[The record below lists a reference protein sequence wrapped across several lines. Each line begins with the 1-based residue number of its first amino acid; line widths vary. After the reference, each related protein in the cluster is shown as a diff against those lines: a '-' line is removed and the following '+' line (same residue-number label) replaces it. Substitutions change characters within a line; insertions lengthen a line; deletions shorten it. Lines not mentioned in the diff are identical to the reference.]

1 MTRSIGRAVVR
12 ADIGILFGKNIDLI
26 HRQRKHFGSH
36 LAEHRIGALP
46 YFRRPHLNLNT
57 AVLIE
62 HNTGGG
68 GFERDGVN
76 AGFVVK
82 AGNSHTAAHR
92 PCLICILFPQLIPV
106 EYLAAFLQALIQP
119 VRVCSNLCNGIF
131 VPFPHTVLE
140 PQINRIHIQFERH
153 IIHKRFKGKIRL
165 RNPIRAHSPCGN
177 MIGKHGIRFG
187 NDSLFRRI
195 ELFKFVSG
203 IRGNGVAVGSIA
215 ALCGIA
221 EHLARNEPAVGL
233 PHRGLHMEFHRM
245 ARAGT
250 HKGFLTR
257 NGQLHTAA
265 AYERTKVSVQR
276 FIQDVLL
283 IAEAAADIRLD
294 NPYFSPVDSER
305 LSAHA
310 ATDMRQLRGRH
321 HDNLSAFHIRI
332 RAGIFYMTVRN
343 RRYRIIAFKHHGVG
357 IIRRFFIR
365 THAEHRMLEHIARKR
380 FV

>member
-82 AGNSHTAAHR
+82 TGNSDTAAHR
-92 PCLICILFPQLIPV
+92 PCLIRILFPQLIPV
-106 EYLAAFLQALIQP
+106 EHLAAFLQALIQP
-119 VRVCSNLCNGIF
+119 VRVCSNLCNRIF
-131 VPFPHTVLE
+131 IPFPHTVLE

-165 RNPIRAHSPCGN
+165 RNPIRAHSSCGN
-177 MIGKHGIRFG
+177 MIGKHGVRFG

-195 ELFKFVSG
+195 ELLKLVGG
-203 IRGNGVAVGSIA
+203 IRGNGVSVRSVT
-215 ALCGIA
+215 ALCGVA
-221 EHLARNEPAVGL
+221 EHFARNEPAVRL
-233 PHRGLHMEFHRM
+233 PHCCLHVEFHCM

-250 HKGFLTR
+250 HKGLFPR
-257 NGQLHTAA
+257 NGQLYAPSADH
-265 AYERTKVSVQR
+265 RTKVGIQR
-276 FIQDVLL
+276 LIQDILL
-283 IAEAAADIRLD
+283 VAEATADIRLD
-294 NPYFSPVDSER
+294 NPYLSPIDTER

-310 ATDMRQLRGRH
+310 AANMRQLRGRH
-321 HDNLSAFHIRI
+321 HDNLSALHIGI
-332 RAGIFYMTVRN
+332 RAGIFNMAVRN
-343 RRYRIIAFKHHGVG
+343 RRDRIIAFKHDRIG
-357 IIRRFFIR
+357 IIRRFLILA
-365 THAEHRMLEHIARKR
+365 HAKHRMLQHIARER